1 VFCPG
6 RGVVMTIMSGVEK
19 FLLTEIAADLGK
31 KSLGPDEDLLEQR
44 VIDSM
49 GILKLVVFLE
59 KTHNI
64 KILDEDIVPENF
76 QSLNSIVRFVEEK
89 MRNK

>member
-1 VFCPG
+1 
-6 RGVVMTIMSGVEK
+6 MTIMSGVEK

-31 KSLGPDEDLLEQR
+31 KSLDPDEDLLEQR

-64 KILDEDIVPENF
+64 KVLDEDVIPENF
-76 QSLNSIVRFVEEK
+76 QSLNAMARFVEQK
-89 MRNK
+89 IQNK

>member
-1 VFCPG
+1 
-6 RGVVMTIMSGVEK
+6 MTIINGVEK

-31 KSLGPDEDLLEQR
+31 QSLDPDEDLLEQR

-64 KILDEDIVPENF
+64 KVMDEDIVPENF
-76 QSLNSIVRFVEEK
+76 QSLNSMARFVEQK
-89 MRNK
+89 MQNK